1 MGIPFPQA
9 LSSDQPAAAPLPS
22 IFKTQLSRSASVS
35 RVGSSLIVLRE
46 QELLLKNPTKSVKP
60 RVVHTP
66 PPKFYRCS
74 RLRSNTKLFAAM
86 TPDLAAAVAAHARR
100 SRGGYQEF
108 VHQLTQ
114 NARQSGT
121 PMRFRHFA
129 CAAAAQWRG
138 MSAESRQPFF
148 ISAVDSNT
156 SWLQERVML
165 EARLKQAGH
174 PFLPWDKVSLQPAST
189 PSYLLVKE
197 RRAQTKKRQPPEH
210 TQPSVLTEQLA
221 ASHSAMCAPSP
232 ALPPAQQQLLWQ
244 EVSKLAGFSAPPQ
257 SRQSK
262 AGQRTRPVA
271 PYFHF
276 SKDVYH
282 AVAKACTT
290 SAADPAKVVSRM
302 WQELPVEL
310 QQRYKDLSAREW
322 ASMQPAEQGRHF
334 RAQTP
339 PRPPRPQVPYFRFMK
354 GVYHSVAA
362 RFPPFTA
369 APAVAREIGRLWR
382 EMSEEQKRPYQAAY
396 DEEAQQQ
403 ARQALEQQR
412 RLPLV
417 AVEE

>member
-1 MGIPFPQA
+1 MILRAMSQIDERCLGFISRLYSAGRAHPLSMMPNQRQLSSTATEMSHAPASASAGMGIPFPQA

-244 EVSKLAGFSAPPQ
+244 VWLAREVEFASSTQDPAVVVVLVCGRLVQ
-257 SRQSK
+257 SRSL
-262 AGQRTRPVA
+262 T
-271 PYFHF
+271 
-276 SKDVYH
+276 
-282 AVAKACTT
+282 
-290 SAADPAKVVSRM
+290 M
-302 WQELPVEL
+302 
-310 QQRYKDLSAREW
+310 
-322 ASMQPAEQGRHF
+322 
-334 RAQTP
+334 
-339 PRPPRPQVPYFRFMK
+339 
-354 GVYHSVAA
+354 
-362 RFPPFTA
+362 
-369 APAVAREIGRLWR
+369 
-382 EMSEEQKRPYQAAY
+382 
-396 DEEAQQQ
+396 Q
-403 ARQALEQQR
+403 ARKQR
-412 RLPLV
+412 ARHRMTGFTPCRILFH
-417 AVEE
+417 